1 MSSEEHLD
9 DIVKIYA
16 GPYVTAE
23 IYQQVLQEA
32 GIPARVVG
40 EALLASFG
48 SAIPDVVEL
57 WVQRKDAEKAQA
69 AIQLYEE
76 QRGERSAGH
85 PEFPKPTDDPL
96 PRPPQ

>member
-1 MSSEEHLD
+1 MPPEDHPE
-9 DIVKIYA
+9 DIVRVYA

-32 GIPARVVG
+32 DIPAQVVG
-40 EALLASFG
+40 AELLASFG

-69 AIQLYEE
+69 AIKLYEE
-76 QRGERSAGH
+76 QREERSSR
-85 PEFPKPTDDPL
+85 PTDFPKPKDDPL